1 MLERDTEVLSGLGTY
16 IDGKMKRYSLMFAVN
31 GGAFAVAK
39 LMAASGKTGD
49 TILLGNLRLWQ
60 LALGAIIFTLIMVVD
75 IFLWG
80 QMMKRKFLGDLA
92 FNVPGKL
99 ILFFL
104 GVLLV
109 SAWVLVA
116 SG

>member
-1 MLERDTEVLSGLGTY
+1 MLEKDNEVLSGLGTY

-39 LMAASGKTGD
+39 LMAESAKDGN

-60 LALGAIIFTLIMVVD
+60 LALGAIIFTVLMVVD
-75 IFLWG
+75 IYLWG
-80 QMMKRKFLGDLA
+80 RMMKKKFLDDLA
-92 FNVPGKL
+92 FNTPGKL
-99 ILFFL
+99 ILIFL
-104 GVLLV
+104 GVLLI

-116 SG
+116 TG

>member
-1 MLERDTEVLSGLGTY
+1 MLENDKDMLGGLGTY

-39 LMAASGKTGD
+39 LMAESGKSGG

-60 LALGAIIFTLIMVVD
+60 LALGAIIFTLLMVVD
-75 IFLWG
+75 IFLFG

-92 FNVPGKL
+92 FNVPGKF

-109 SAWVLVA
+109 TAWVLVA